1 MLLNGLIIE
10 NRRNFKK
17 FLDIVRSIT
26 LFKVMQR
33 QKLGGYYLS
42 DIDDFYRILSI
53 YNGTAKNNAINLTDQ
68 EIKVL
73 RFIEKEP
80 ATIQNLMRFLNVS
93 RE

>member
-42 DIDDFYRILSI
+42 DIDDFYRIL
-53 YNGTAKNNAINLTDQ
+53 TINLTDQ